1 MHQRPT
7 DGFPEVV
14 IEGRIRTDAWEDDG
28 PFGDYWL
35 YYAPAKKA
43 RVFEVTAITRRHD
56 AIFHDIFNVGPEHLV
71 LFSLGMEGVVLSQL
85 QALVPQVRA
94 INVPVSGSGNLVY
107 VQIRKDVEGLGVN
120 AALAAL
126 GAYRF
131 KCAVVV
137 DEDVDIYD
145 DAKVLWAI
153 MTRTQADRS
162 FFTVPGSYISRVD
175 PTGYAPWQLAGKGD
189 RLLSTR
195 LGIDATKPLDPSF
208 PEVAEPPRRMWTE
221 LDLKQYLTEA

>member
-1 MHQRPT
+1 
-7 DGFPEVV
+7 
-14 IEGRIRTDAWEDDG
+14 
-28 PFGDYWL
+28 
-35 YYAPAKKA
+35 
-43 RVFEVTAITRRHD
+43 
-56 AIFHDIFNVGPEHLV
+56 N
-71 LFSLGMEGVVLSQL
+71 
-85 QALVPQVRA
+85 
-94 INVPVSGSGNLVY
+94 
-107 VQIRKDVEGLGVN
+107 KDFEGLGVN

-145 DAKVLWAI
+145 DKKVIWAM

-162 FFTVPGSYISRVD
+162 FFVVPGSYISRVD
-175 PTGYAPWQLAGKGD
+175 PTGYPPWQSAGKGD

-208 PEVAEPPRRMWTE
+208 PEVAEPPRSMWAQ
-221 LDLKQYLTEA
+221 LDLTKYLA

>member
-1 MHQRPT
+1 
-7 DGFPEVV
+7 
-14 IEGRIRTDAWEDDG
+14 
-28 PFGDYWL
+28 
-35 YYAPAKKA
+35 
-43 RVFEVTAITRRHD
+43 
-56 AIFHDIFNVGPEHLV
+56 
-71 LFSLGMEGVVLSQL
+71 MEGVVLSQL
-85 QALVPQVRA
+85 RELIPQVQA

-107 VQIRKDVEGLGVN
+107 VQIKKDFEGLGVN

-145 DAKVLWAI
+145 DRKILWAM

-162 FFTVPGSYISRVD
+162 FFVVPGSYISRVD
-175 PTGYAPWQLAGKGD
+175 PTGYPPWQMGNTGD

-195 LGIDATKPLDPSF
+195 LGIDATKPLDPAF
-208 PEVAEPPRRMWTE
+208 PEVAEPPRNLLDR
-221 LDLKQYLTEA
+221 LDLREYLK

>member
-1 MHQRPT
+1 VDVPVPA
-7 DGFPEVV
+7 DAEIV
-14 IEGRIRTDAWEDDG
+14 IEGRIRTDAWEEDG

-35 YYAPAKKA
+35 YYAPPKRA
-43 RVFEVTAITRRHD
+43 RVFEVTAVSHRKD

-71 LFSLGMEGVVLSQL
+71 LFSLGMEG
-85 QALVPQVRA
+85 ALFSPLKRLIPQVRA
-94 INVPVSGSGNLVY
+94 IHVPVSGSGNLVY
-107 VQIRKDVEGLGVN
+107 VQIRKDMEGLGVN

-126 GAYRF
+126 GIYRF

-137 DEDVDIYD
+137 DEDVDITD
-145 DAKVLWAI
+145 DGKVLWAI
-153 MTRTQADRS
+153 ATRTQADRS

-175 PTGYAPWQLAGKGD
+175 PTGYPPWHSGADGP

-208 PEVAEPPRRMWTE
+208 PEVAEPPRWRE
-221 LDLKQYLTEA
+221 IRPGDYLDERE